1 MYSDFFEIIA
11 ICKLQGFHKW
21 KRNVNHIWQVLLYAR
36 RLFYK
41 IEVTNPL
48 NIEAATLYEKDI
60 EAFKLRARDSV
71 MDSKEQLYLVKD
83 HPDPHYLIF
92 SSYQDQIHDTVRDK
106 MKQGAEESEDG
117 RHEDRSHG
125 KSYVATGSLT
135 IFSENIVP
143 GSNTADK
150 EGPRSMPK

>member
-1 MYSDFFEIIA
+1 MA
-11 ICKLQGFHKW
+11 NAL
-21 KRNVNHIWQVLLYAR
+21 NV
-36 RLFYK
+36 
-41 IEVTNPL
+41 
-48 NIEAATLYEKDI
+48 EAATMYEKDI

-106 MKQGAEESEDG
+106 MKQGAQEGEDG
-117 RHEDRSHG
+117 RHDDRGHG

-143 GSNTADK
+143 GANTADK

>member
-48 NIEAATLYEKDI
+48 NIEAAEH
-60 EAFKLRARDSV
+60 FR
-71 MDSKEQLYLVKD
+71 
-83 HPDPHYLIF
+83 
-92 SSYQDQIHDTVRDK
+92 
-106 MKQGAEESEDG
+106 
-117 RHEDRSHG
+117 
-125 KSYVATGSLT
+125 
-135 IFSENIVP
+135 N
-143 GSNTADK
+143 DK
-150 EGPRSMPK
+150 EGFRNKVRDWVNNYAKR